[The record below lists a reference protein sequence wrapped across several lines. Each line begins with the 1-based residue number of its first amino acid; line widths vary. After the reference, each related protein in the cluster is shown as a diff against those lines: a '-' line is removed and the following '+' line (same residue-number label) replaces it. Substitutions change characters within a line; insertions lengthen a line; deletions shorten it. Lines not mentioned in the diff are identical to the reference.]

1 MISKKMEKALNKQIN
16 LELFS
21 AYIYAAMAVDF
32 ENKNLGGFA
41 SWMKAQTQE
50 EVGHAVRISD
60 YVNERGGR
68 VTLEAI
74 DKPPATY
81 QAPLKAFEAALKHEQ
96 LVTKSINKLV
106 DLAKEES
113 DHATVTFLQW
123 FVSEQVEEEAT
134 ADSIVQKLKLVG
146 NAGPGIFM
154 MDRELG
160 QRRAS
165 GGGSAEGEE

>member
-21 AYIYAAMAVDF
+21 AYIYAAMAMDF

-41 SWMKAQTQE
+41 SWMKAQTGE
-50 EVGHAVRISD
+50 EVAHAVRLAD

-81 QAPLKAFEAALKHEQ
+81 ETPLKAFEAAFKHEQ
-96 LVTKSINKLV
+96 LVTKSIGKLV
-106 DLAKEES
+106 DLAIEES
-113 DHATVTFLQW
+113 DHATAAFLQW

-134 ADSIVQKLKLVG
+134 ADSVVQKLRLIG
-146 NAGPGIFM
+146 GAGHGIFM

-160 QRRAS
+160 QRGAS
-165 GGGSAEGEE
+165 KG

>member
-21 AYIYAAMAVDF
+21 AYVYAAMAADF

-50 EVGHAVRISD
+50 EVGHAVRLSD
-60 YVNERGGR
+60 YVNEQGGR

-74 DKPPATY
+74 DKPTATY
-81 QAPLKAFEAALKHEQ
+81 ETPLKAFETALKHEQ

-106 DLAKEES
+106 DLANQES
-113 DHATVTFLQW
+113 DHATATFLQW
-123 FVSEQVEEEAT
+123 FVSEQVEEEST

-146 NAGPGIFM
+146 SSGPGLFM

-160 QRRAS
+160 QRGSSA
-165 GGGSAEGEE
+165 GGSAEEGH